1 MRQRG
6 ETNSQAVLSERDVRA
21 IRLLYKRRLY
31 TPTELGKLFG
41 VGRNLVHKIVRRD
54 VWSHVK

>member
-1 MRQRG
+1 VRQRG

-41 VGRNLVHKIVRRD
+41 VGRNLVHKIV
-54 VWSHVK
+54 K